1 MQKNK
6 KTKKQK
12 LNYSNKIYDH
22 NTEAWRIIKI
32 LLGIIL
38 FLVFFY
44 LLAMIMTGEIKFGKK
59 EKIEEE
65 TVIQYDEILAGQ
77 SLNRMD
83 EEYYVLYYDFS
94 EKIASTYVT
103 YRDTYTQAL
112 KGIPMYMVDL
122 ENGFN
127 TGYVLK
133 EGEERV
139 ELPEEINQLKV
150 LNPTILKIKDHKV
163 IERTEGK
170 EAVKNLLKELNK

>member
-1 MQKNK
+1 
-6 KTKKQK
+6 
-12 LNYSNKIYDH
+12 
-22 NTEAWRIIKI
+22 
-32 LLGIIL
+32 
-38 FLVFFY
+38 
-44 LLAMIMTGEIKFGKK
+44 
-59 EKIEEE
+59 
-65 TVIQYDEILAGQ
+65 
-77 SLNRMD
+77 MD

-103 YRDTYTQAL
+103 YRDAYTQAL

>member
-12 LNYSNKIYDH
+12 LNYSNKFYDQD
-22 NTEAWRIIKI
+22 NEALKIVKI
-32 LLGIIL
+32 LVGIIL
-38 FLVFFY
+38 FLVIFY
-44 LLAMIMTGEIKFGKK
+44 LLAMIMTGEIKFGNKAK
-59 EKIEEE
+59 TEEE

-83 EEYYVLYYDFS
+83 DEYYVLYYNFS
-94 EKIASTYVT
+94 EKLSSTYVA
-103 YRDTYTQAL
+103 YRDAYTQAL

-127 TGYVLK
+127 TKYLLK
-133 EGEERV
+133 EGEEKV
-139 ELPEEINQLKV
+139 ELPEEIDQLKV
-150 LNPTILKIKDHKV
+150 KNPTILKIKDHKV